1 MPEFS
6 AIYMEGIRYEYGL
19 PTGWVANWPPNH
31 PHRLG
36 DVGSVE
42 DLGFNQ
48 DGVLADYGLSATP
61 RQDKERTAGPWNLST
76 SKSIKVDI
84 GTDAQVKGWEW
95 IGKAKAGVKVGFG
108 NEEGMIMSVGSSWY
122 EILQDLDK
130 VRADLLAKGLAKEI
144 PVGRSVIVEQLIA
157 DTGLLMG
164 SNGGIGTVEATTT
177 FDAGFVPFP
186 RLHRLQ
192 RALVSKLS
200 GLASHTKSF
209 PMGSA
214 LPSVSSPSDN
224 GDGSSGGRAT
234 SWSV

>member
-1 MPEFS
+1 
-6 AIYMEGIRYEYGL
+6 MEGIKDQYGL

-108 NEEGMIMSVGSSWY
+108 NQEGMIMSVGSSWY

-157 DTGLLMG
+157 DTGLLMV

-177 FDAGFVPFP
+177 FDAGVGTLPALASFAAGFSVKT
-186 RLHRLQ
+186 Q
-192 RALVSKLS
+192 RA
-200 GLASHTKSF
+200 GFHTPKSF

-224 GDGSSGGRAT
+224 GDRYFWRPRQHRRRGF
-234 SWSV
+234 